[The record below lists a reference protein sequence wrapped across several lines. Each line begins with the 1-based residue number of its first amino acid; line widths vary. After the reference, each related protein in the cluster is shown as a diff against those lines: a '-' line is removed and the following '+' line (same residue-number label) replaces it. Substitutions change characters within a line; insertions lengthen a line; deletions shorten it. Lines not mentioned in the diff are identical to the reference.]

1 MIQAIDNLLIACTM
15 LFTVVVLKEKH
26 LFVTSNFS
34 KEWVVYASQVYDLSG
49 KKRGSLK
56 FMTSWLLWLPCNL
69 PLVFLEL
76 SQIAFYSELYIH
88 CDSFNFGS
96 KWLFPQHFI
105 FSKKSIYR
113 PFHVKERGT
122 ILLKELWTIIYACFI
137 LASILSWKV
146 SLCLGPYFS
155 LA

>member
-56 FMTSWLLWLPCNL
+56 FMTSWLL
-69 PLVFLEL
+69 
-76 SQIAFYSELYIH
+76 
-88 CDSFNFGS
+88 
-96 KWLFPQHFI
+96 
-105 FSKKSIYR
+105 
-113 PFHVKERGT
+113 
-122 ILLKELWTIIYACFI
+122 
-137 LASILSWKV
+137 
-146 SLCLGPYFS
+146 
-155 LA
+155 